1 MNRNKSICIT
11 ILCLSLAMVRSLPID
26 AQKVTFHDGFIS
38 LKQAFE
44 KLESVSTY
52 KIAYNDSQLDVS
64 RKVLMDQK
72 EMEVLLALSQLLKNT
87 GYTYKTNGNYIL
99 IVPEKADD
107 TTKDRKRVSGV
118 IVDNQGIPVIG
129 ANVVEK
135 GTANGTITDIDGKFT
150 LEVSGN
156 ATLQVSYIGYNT
168 QELSVS
174 GKTDFSVKLGEDT
187 QALDEVVVVG
197 YGTQKKVNLTGA
209 VQSIS
214 SQDLTKRNLSSSSQ
228 ALQGLIPGM
237 VVTQSS
243 GAPGATASIQIRG
256 TGSINSNSEPLVLID
271 GVEGDMNSVDM
282 NAIESVSV
290 LKDAASASIYGSR
303 ASNGVILVT
312 TKRAKENKLSVS
324 YNGYVGFRTPTSTP
338 NPVDAV
344 TYMEAINQACVNNNQ
359 APQYSEEVINAYKTS
374 GADNIH
380 RYDTNWKDLVF
391 DEITLTHNHSLS
403 VSGGSDVLKT
413 FVNASYNYEDGL
425 IPNNS
430 FKRTAIRSNTDV
442 KLTEWLRAGLNLN
455 IRRSIQKDPTSG
467 TNNIINSTLRFTPLF
482 GAVNNDGTWGN
493 GQNGINPLAQAID
506 GGVKVVDNNDI
517 DVKGTLA
524 LTPIKGMEI
533 LPSYASR
540 RYENKQDKFQ
550 NTYDTYEGGNFI
562 MTYPTTKSR
571 YEEWYQ
577 LIKNQFNAQVTYEN
591 TFNERHYFKGF
602 LGFQT
607 DEFKN
612 KSFGGSRN
620 NYYYDGYEE
629 MNHGDASSSMVNGNS
644 SKLTMMSYFARFNY
658 TFADKYLIE
667 LTGRYDGSSRFTA
680 KNRWGFFPSVSIGWR
695 ISEEHFFDPLKDAI
709 DNLKIRASYGSLG
722 NQDLKDYYPYA
733 SVLALD
739 ASYWFGDSKNY
750 TTGIYSNAL
759 SNPEI
764 SWEKSQ
770 QFDFGLDITAFNTRL
785 DVTFD
790 YYIREISDML
800 QQFPVTYAVGLTSP
814 WENAGNMRNNGWDLS
829 VMWHDRI
836 GKVKYNI
843 RAMLSDVKNEV
854 TDLYGNKYI
863 NDNNTTQEGFPIS
876 SWYGYVA
883 DGYFQS
889 KEEIN
894 NYPVYGNNK
903 DNVKPG
909 YIKYKDISGPEGVP
923 DGQITDAD
931 RTIIGDPQPRYSFSL
946 NLGAE
951 WNNFD
956 FNVFLQGVGKRDIF
970 FNGAGARPF
979 WMGGTVYE
987 HQLDSWSEE
996 NRNAEYPLLLIDG
1009 SGGGNMNNIPS
1020 SFWVKSGAYM
1030 RLKNVSVGYSL
1041 PKNILGKSGLSN
1053 VRFYLSGQN
1062 LLTIAK
1068 GYKGYDPE
1076 GDVSSYY
1083 PVTQVYTF
1091 GVDIKF

>member
-174 GKTDFSVKLGEDT
+174 GKTDFSIKLGEDT

-197 YGTQKKVNLTGA
+197 YGTQKKVNLSGA

-467 TNNIINSTLRFTPLF
+467 TNNIINSTLRFTPLL
-482 GAVNNDGTWGN
+482 GLL
-493 GQNGINPLAQAID
+493 IM
-506 GGVKVVDNNDI
+506 
-517 DVKGTLA
+517 
-524 LTPIKGMEI
+524 ME
-533 LPSYASR
+533 
-540 RYENKQDKFQ
+540 
-550 NTYDTYEGGNFI
+550 
-562 MTYPTTKSR
+562 
-571 YEEWYQ
+571 
-577 LIKNQFNAQVTYEN
+577 
-591 TFNERHYFKGF
+591 
-602 LGFQT
+602 LG
-607 DEFKN
+607 
-612 KSFGGSRN
+612 
-620 NYYYDGYEE
+620 E
-629 MNHGDASSSMVNGNS
+629 M
-644 SKLTMMSYFARFNY
+644 
-658 TFADKYLIE
+658 
-667 LTGRYDGSSRFTA
+667 A
-680 KNRWGFFPSVSIGWR
+680 KMVSIR
-695 ISEEHFFDPLKDAI
+695 
-709 DNLKIRASYGSLG
+709 
-722 NQDLKDYYPYA
+722 
-733 SVLALD
+733 
-739 ASYWFGDSKNY
+739 
-750 TTGIYSNAL
+750 
-759 SNPEI
+759 
-764 SWEKSQ
+764 
-770 QFDFGLDITAFNTRL
+770 
-785 DVTFD
+785 
-790 YYIREISDML
+790 
-800 QQFPVTYAVGLTSP
+800 
-814 WENAGNMRNNGWDLS
+814 
-829 VMWHDRI
+829 
-836 GKVKYNI
+836 
-843 RAMLSDVKNEV
+843 
-854 TDLYGNKYI
+854 
-863 NDNNTTQEGFPIS
+863 
-876 SWYGYVA
+876 
-883 DGYFQS
+883 
-889 KEEIN
+889 
-894 NYPVYGNNK
+894 
-903 DNVKPG
+903 
-909 YIKYKDISGPEGVP
+909 
-923 DGQITDAD
+923 
-931 RTIIGDPQPRYSFSL
+931 
-946 NLGAE
+946 
-951 WNNFD
+951 
-956 FNVFLQGVGKRDIF
+956 
-970 FNGAGARPF
+970 
-979 WMGGTVYE
+979 
-987 HQLDSWSEE
+987 
-996 NRNAEYPLLLIDG
+996 
-1009 SGGGNMNNIPS
+1009 
-1020 SFWVKSGAYM
+1020 
-1030 RLKNVSVGYSL
+1030 
-1041 PKNILGKSGLSN
+1041 
-1053 VRFYLSGQN
+1053 
-1062 LLTIAK
+1062 
-1068 GYKGYDPE
+1068 
-1076 GDVSSYY
+1076 
-1083 PVTQVYTF
+1083 
-1091 GVDIKF
+1091 

>member
-1 MNRNKSICIT
+1 
-11 ILCLSLAMVRSLPID
+11 
-26 AQKVTFHDGFIS
+26 
-38 LKQAFE
+38 
-44 KLESVSTY
+44 
-52 KIAYNDSQLDVS
+52 
-64 RKVLMDQK
+64 
-72 EMEVLLALSQLLKNT
+72 
-87 GYTYKTNGNYIL
+87 
-99 IVPEKADD
+99 
-107 TTKDRKRVSGV
+107 
-118 IVDNQGIPVIG
+118 
-129 ANVVEK
+129 
-135 GTANGTITDIDGKFT
+135 
-150 LEVSGN
+150 
-156 ATLQVSYIGYNT
+156 
-168 QELSVS
+168 
-174 GKTDFSVKLGEDT
+174 
-187 QALDEVVVVG
+187 
-197 YGTQKKVNLTGA
+197 
-209 VQSIS
+209 
-214 SQDLTKRNLSSSSQ
+214 
-228 ALQGLIPGM
+228 
-237 VVTQSS
+237 
-243 GAPGATASIQIRG
+243 
-256 TGSINSNSEPLVLID
+256 
-271 GVEGDMNSVDM
+271 
-282 NAIESVSV
+282 
-290 LKDAASASIYGSR
+290 
-303 ASNGVILVT
+303 
-312 TKRAKENKLSVS
+312 
-324 YNGYVGFRTPTSTP
+324 
-338 NPVDAV
+338 
-344 TYMEAINQACVNNNQ
+344 
-359 APQYSEEVINAYKTS
+359 
-374 GADNIH
+374 
-380 RYDTNWKDLVF
+380 
-391 DEITLTHNHSLS
+391 
-403 VSGGSDVLKT
+403 
-413 FVNASYNYEDGL
+413 
-425 IPNNS
+425 
-430 FKRTAIRSNTDV
+430 
-442 KLTEWLRAGLNLN
+442 
-455 IRRSIQKDPTSG
+455 
-467 TNNIINSTLRFTPLF
+467 
-482 GAVNNDGTWGN
+482 
-493 GQNGINPLAQAID
+493 
-506 GGVKVVDNNDI
+506 
-517 DVKGTLA
+517 
-524 LTPIKGMEI
+524 
-533 LPSYASR
+533 
-540 RYENKQDKFQ
+540 
-550 NTYDTYEGGNFI
+550 
-562 MTYPTTKSR
+562 
-571 YEEWYQ
+571 
-577 LIKNQFNAQVTYEN
+577 
-591 TFNERHYFKGF
+591 
-602 LGFQT
+602 
-607 DEFKN
+607 
-612 KSFGGSRN
+612 
-620 NYYYDGYEE
+620 

>member
-1 MNRNKSICIT
+1 M
-11 ILCLSLAMVRSLPID
+11 
-26 AQKVTFHDGFIS
+26 
-38 LKQAFE
+38 
-44 KLESVSTY
+44 
-52 KIAYNDSQLDVS
+52 
-64 RKVLMDQK
+64 
-72 EMEVLLALSQLLKNT
+72 
-87 GYTYKTNGNYIL
+87 
-99 IVPEKADD
+99 
-107 TTKDRKRVSGV
+107 
-118 IVDNQGIPVIG
+118 
-129 ANVVEK
+129 
-135 GTANGTITDIDGKFT
+135 
-150 LEVSGN
+150 
-156 ATLQVSYIGYNT
+156 
-168 QELSVS
+168 
-174 GKTDFSVKLGEDT
+174 
-187 QALDEVVVVG
+187 
-197 YGTQKKVNLTGA
+197 
-209 VQSIS
+209 
-214 SQDLTKRNLSSSSQ
+214 
-228 ALQGLIPGM
+228 
-237 VVTQSS
+237 
-243 GAPGATASIQIRG
+243 
-256 TGSINSNSEPLVLID
+256 
-271 GVEGDMNSVDM
+271 
-282 NAIESVSV
+282 
-290 LKDAASASIYGSR
+290 
-303 ASNGVILVT
+303 
-312 TKRAKENKLSVS
+312 
-324 YNGYVGFRTPTSTP
+324 
-338 NPVDAV
+338 
-344 TYMEAINQACVNNNQ
+344 
-359 APQYSEEVINAYKTS
+359 
-374 GADNIH
+374 
-380 RYDTNWKDLVF
+380 
-391 DEITLTHNHSLS
+391 
-403 VSGGSDVLKT
+403 
-413 FVNASYNYEDGL
+413 
-425 IPNNS
+425 
-430 FKRTAIRSNTDV
+430 
-442 KLTEWLRAGLNLN
+442 
-455 IRRSIQKDPTSG
+455 
-467 TNNIINSTLRFTPLF
+467 
-482 GAVNNDGTWGN
+482 
-493 GQNGINPLAQAID
+493 
-506 GGVKVVDNNDI
+506 
-517 DVKGTLA
+517 
-524 LTPIKGMEI
+524 
-533 LPSYASR
+533 
-540 RYENKQDKFQ
+540 
-550 NTYDTYEGGNFI
+550 
-562 MTYPTTKSR
+562 
-571 YEEWYQ
+571 
-577 LIKNQFNAQVTYEN
+577 
-591 TFNERHYFKGF
+591 
-602 LGFQT
+602 
-607 DEFKN
+607 
-612 KSFGGSRN
+612 
-620 NYYYDGYEE
+620 
-629 MNHGDASSSMVNGNS
+629 
-644 SKLTMMSYFARFNY
+644 
-658 TFADKYLIE
+658 
-667 LTGRYDGSSRFTA
+667 
-680 KNRWGFFPSVSIGWR
+680 
-695 ISEEHFFDPLKDAI
+695 
-709 DNLKIRASYGSLG
+709 
-722 NQDLKDYYPYA
+722 
-733 SVLALD
+733 
-739 ASYWFGDSKNY
+739 
-750 TTGIYSNAL
+750 

-1053 VRFYLSGQN
+1053 VLFYLSGQN